1 MQQRINTITNFID
14 NLCSSFSDI
23 LYMNRKIV
31 LLNRREIFNMLK
43 SKVKSMFG
51 IIKNLYKTVHR
62 R

>member
-51 IIKNLYKTVHR
+51 NLKQIME
-62 R
+62 